1 MDVCR
6 HHGTERCDR
15 VYLGAFELTVMRFD
29 SQETTLATKADIA
42 DLRAEMYRAFLIYG
56 FVLAATVIGSPVALT
71 NVLGG

>member
-1 MDVCR
+1 
-6 HHGTERCDR
+6 
-15 VYLGAFELTVMRFD
+15 MRFD